1 MKNNAE
7 STTYQVNELMKSL
20 RINEVIEETMQFI
33 RSVNKYLEKQAPWIL
48 IKEDKKSA
56 GRVLITASESLRI
69 GAKLLQPIMPNRT
82 KTLLDTFGTGN
93 AELGWG
99 QMKPGNTLKK
109 HNQLFPRIE
118 IRKNSE
124 S

>member
-1 MKNNAE
+1 M
-7 STTYQVNELMKSL
+7 
-20 RINEVIEETMQFI
+20 RINEAIEETMQFI

-48 IKEDKKSA
+48 IKEDQKSA

-69 GAKLLQPIMPNRT
+69 GAKLLQPIMPNRAQ
-82 KTLLDTFGTGN
+82 TLVDTFGTETS
-93 AELGWG
+93 ELGWG
-99 QMKPGNTLKK
+99 QIKPGNKLKK

-124 S
+124 NRKSEGT